1 MRQSLLA
8 FSLTIALTGT
18 ILSMAPVAAQEPTAS
33 TQEIAVPAASASSV
47 ESTDPKPTTITPETD
62 SKVSADSKLN
72 TGITVNKVVDG
83 EKPKVAASPGKLK
96 CLEFEHSDNPIQQ
109 AVYETATLAMT
120 RDPAVVAVDE
130 QLYKMQNLGKLQNTK
145 EISRNFVHYLVN
157 YRGVGPSSAGANA
170 LMEKEINTSSK
181 LSTELKWEKAIDEK
195 YVDIVNACA
204 EAADALDREAQGEG
218 SGSVTEAT
226 NTLTDLVGKE
236 EADKLIAKF
245 RKLRSEIPDTIKA
258 QSTKSFG
265 ISTERSQIN
274 ALQEAVLKQDP
285 ILAEVAEKLSKYQ
298 VKKGTEV
305 VSGVVQGAL
314 GVAGLAPSFVGPAAQ
329 IVKTAFILSTG
340 GSEENKLYKEV
351 FLFKRLEV
359 RSRTINHLATSSI
372 RNYNIGTLTNRPF
385 LAAYSKA
392 LMEQMT
398 DQATIAKIISGETG
412 TKLSSKPADATTTT
426 TKSANLELASKQDV
440 ATDQLETKPVET
452 NQIETEKT
460 ETKQTETKL
469 ADAISVESK
478 TTEKN
483 EAELIDSPG
492 QPLEA
497 N

>member
-1 MRQSLLA
+1 MRHSLLA
-8 FSLTIALTGT
+8 FTLSIALANSAL
-18 ILSMAPVAAQEPTAS
+18 IMSPVAAQEGA
-33 TQEIAVPAASASSV
+33 QEAAQNAATEAPAAPLT
-47 ESTDPKPTTITPETD
+47 E
-62 SKVSADSKLN
+62 DSKLN
-72 TGITVNKVVDG
+72 TGITVNKVVG
-83 EKPKVAASPGKLK
+83 SEKPPTPTADTAGKLK

-109 AVYETATLAMT
+109 AVYDTATLAMT
-120 RDPAVVAVDE
+120 RDPEVVAVDE
-130 QLYKMQNLGKLQNTK
+130 QLFKMQSLGKLQNTK

-157 YRGVGPSSAGANA
+157 YRGVGPSSASANA

-204 EAADALDREAQGEG
+204 EAADALDREASGEG
-218 SGSVTEAT
+218 VSSVNEAN
-226 NTLTDLVGKE
+226 NTLTDLVGKA
-236 EADKLIAKF
+236 EADKLMAKF
-245 RKLRSEIPDTIKA
+245 RKLRSEMPDTIKA
-258 QSTKSFG
+258 QSPKSFG

-398 DQATIAKIISGETG
+398 DQATIAKIIKGDTG
-412 TKLSSKPADATTTT
+412 TKLSSNAPTSNVTQAAPASDSKLADKLTDKPADKQAAT
-426 TKSANLELASKQDV
+426 
-440 ATDQLETKPVET
+440 
-452 NQIETEKT
+452 
-460 ETKQTETKL
+460 
-469 ADAISVESK
+469 
-478 TTEKN
+478 
-483 EAELIDSPG
+483 EAELTDTPG
-492 QPLEA
+492 KALEA
-497 N
+497 D

>member
-8 FSLTIALTGT
+8 LSLTIAITVPGLC
-18 ILSMAPVAAQEPTAS
+18 LAPVAAQESLAPS
-33 TQEIAVPAASASSV
+33 QEITAPAQELSAPAASASADAMTNSV
-47 ESTDPKPTTITPETD
+47 ETD
-62 SKVSADSKLN
+62 SKVSVDSKLN

-83 EKPKVAASPGKLK
+83 EKPKVTASPGKLK

-120 RDPAVVAVDE
+120 RDPAVVSVDE
-130 QLYKMQNLGKLQNTK
+130 QLFKMQSLGKLQNTK

-195 YVDIVNACA
+195 YVEIVNACA
-204 EAADALDREAQGEG
+204 EAADALDREALGEG
-218 SGSVTEAT
+218 SDSVAEVT

-245 RKLRSEIPDTIKA
+245 RKLRSEMPDTIKA

-359 RSRTINHLATSSI
+359 RSRTINNLATSSI

-398 DQATIAKIISGETG
+398 DQTTIAKIISGETG
-412 TKLSSKPADATTTT
+412 TKLSSKPAAASPTST
-426 TKSANLELASKQDV
+426 NLELASK
-440 ATDQLETKPVET
+440 ATEQLESKPVET
-452 NQIETEKT
+452 RQVDANTVESKPEEK
-460 ETKQTETKL
+460 KQQESKPP
-469 ADAISVESK
+469 ESK
-478 TTEKN
+478 TTEAS
-483 EAELIDSPG
+483 EAELKDSPG
-492 QPLEA
+492 KPLET

>member
-1 MRQSLLA
+1 VRHR
-8 FSLTIALTGT
+8 FYSLTLLSVLTYSC
-18 ILSMAPVAAQEPTAS
+18 LSLAPVLAQEPDA
-33 TQEIAVPAASASSV
+33 PAKID
-47 ESTDPKPTTITPETD
+47 E
-62 SKVSADSKLN
+62 DSKLN
-72 TGITVNKVVDG
+72 TGITVNKVVEG
-83 EKPKVAASPGKLK
+83 EKPAVAPSPGKLK

-109 AVYETATLAMT
+109 AVYDTATLAMT
-120 RDPAVVAVDE
+120 RDPAVVAVDD
-130 QLYKMQNLGKLQNTK
+130 QLFKMQSLGKLQNTK

-157 YRGVGPSSAGANA
+157 YRGVGPSSASANA

-204 EAADALDREAQGEG
+204 EAADALDKEALGEG
-218 SGSVTEAT
+218 SASVTEAT

-245 RKLRSEIPDTIKA
+245 RKLRAEVPDTIKA

-351 FLFKRLEV
+351 FLFKRLEI

-398 DQATIAKIISGETG
+398 DQGTVAKIISGDTG
-412 TKLSSKPADATTTT
+412 TKLSSKPADTPAPTAAISEEVKTSEV
-426 TKSANLELASKQDV
+426 KD
-440 ATDQLETKPVET
+440 
-452 NQIETEKT
+452 IEVKT
-460 ETKQTETKL
+460 EIKTSEVKDAEVKQADSKADTKL
-469 ADAISVESK
+469 SESK
-478 TTEKN
+478 PETS
-483 EAELIDSPG
+483 EAELKDMPG
-492 QPLEA
+492 QPLET

>member
-1 MRQSLLA
+1 MRQTLLA
-8 FSLTIALTGT
+8 FSLTIALTST
-18 ILSMAPVAAQEPTAS
+18 SLCLAPVAAQDSLAPV
-33 TQEIAVPAASASSV
+33 QEIATPVQEIAAPAQETTAPAANANPAAT
-47 ESTDPKPTTITPETD
+47 E
-62 SKVSADSKLN
+62 VSADSKLN
-72 TGITVNKVVDG
+72 TGITVNKVVEG
-83 EKPKVAASPGKLK
+83 EKPKVAAGPGKLK

-120 RDPAVVAVDE
+120 RDPAVVSVDE

-204 EAADALDREAQGEG
+204 EAADALDREALGEG
-218 SGSVTEAT
+218 SDSVTEVT

-245 RKLRSEIPDTIKA
+245 RKLRSEMPDTIKA

-265 ISTERSQIN
+265 ISTERSQIS

-392 LMEQMT
+392 LMEQMA

-412 TKLSSKPADATTTT
+412 TKLSSKPADATTT
-426 TKSANLELASKQDV
+426 KSANLELASKQDV
-440 ATDQLETKPVET
+440 ATKQEVA
-452 NQIETEKT
+452 TE
-460 ETKQTETKL
+460 Q
-469 ADAISVESK
+469 VESK
-478 TTEKN
+478 PEESKTLGNKATEAS
-483 EAELIDSPG
+483 EAELKDSPG
-492 QPLEA
+492 QPLQA

>member
-1 MRQSLLA
+1 MRHSFYSLTLLA
-8 FSLTIALTGT
+8 AFASACISLATSA
-18 ILSMAPVAAQEPTAS
+18 APVAAQEATDTVQQITSPAPADS
-33 TQEIAVPAASASSV
+33 TTPDASSTSV
-47 ESTDPKPTTITPETD
+47 PSAEGVTTDAET
-62 SKVSADSKLN
+62 KLPADSKLN
-72 TGITVNKVVDG
+72 TGITVNKVVG
-83 EKPKVAASPGKLK
+83 AEKPAAPAAPGKLK

-109 AVYETATLAMT
+109 AVYDTATLAMT
-120 RDPAVVAVDE
+120 RDPEVVSVDE
-130 QLYKMQNLGKLQNTK
+130 QLFKMQSLGKLQNTK

-195 YVDIVNACA
+195 YVDIVSACA
-204 EAADALDREAQGEG
+204 EAADALDREALGEG
-218 SGSVTEAT
+218 SAAVNEVT
-226 NTLTDLVGKE
+226 NTLTDLIGKE
-236 EADKLIAKF
+236 EAEKLIAKF
-245 RKLRSEIPDTIKA
+245 RKLRAEMPEPIKA
-258 QSTKSFG
+258 QAPKSFG

-359 RSRTINHLATSSI
+359 RSRTINHLATTSI

-385 LAAYSKA
+385 LTAYSKA
-392 LMEQMT
+392 LMEQMA
-398 DQATIAKIISGETG
+398 DQATVEKIISGDTG
-412 TKLSSKPADATTTT
+412 TKLSSK
-426 TKSANLELASKQDV
+426 SV
-440 ATDQLETKPVET
+440 ETKEATAAPDSVNKQAET
-452 NQIETEKT
+452 KADEIKT
-460 ETKQTETKL
+460 AETKQVEIKTAETKQ
-469 ADAISVESK
+469 AESPKVEAI
-478 TTEKN
+478 
-483 EAELIDSPG
+483 EAELKDTPG
-492 QPLEA
+492 QPVEA

>member
-8 FSLTIALTGT
+8 LSLTIALTST
-18 ILSMAPVAAQEPTAS
+18 VLYLAPVAAQETLAPA
-33 TQEIAVPAASASSV
+33 QEITAPAQEITTPAQELSAPAASASADAMT
-47 ESTDPKPTTITPETD
+47 STVTTD
-62 SKVSADSKLN
+62 SKVSTDSKLN

-83 EKPKVAASPGKLK
+83 EKPKVTASPGKLK

-120 RDPAVVAVDE
+120 RDPAVVSVDE
-130 QLYKMQNLGKLQNTK
+130 QLFKMQSLGKLQNTK

-195 YVDIVNACA
+195 YVEIVNACA
-204 EAADALDREAQGEG
+204 EAADALDREALGEG
-218 SGSVTEAT
+218 SDSVTEVT

-245 RKLRSEIPDTIKA
+245 RKLRSEMPDTIKA
-258 QSTKSFG
+258 QSPKSFG

-412 TKLSSKPADATTTT
+412 TKLSSKPADATTT
-426 TKSANLELASKQDV
+426 KSTNLELASKQEV
-440 ATDQLETKPVET
+440 ATEQPESKPVET
-452 NQIETEKT
+452 RPV
-460 ETKQTETKL
+460 
-469 ADAISVESK
+469 DANTVESK
-478 TTEKN
+478 TTEAS
-483 EAELIDSPG
+483 EAELKDSPG
-492 QPLEA
+492 KPLET

>member
-1 MRQSLLA
+1 
-8 FSLTIALTGT
+8 
-18 ILSMAPVAAQEPTAS
+18 
-33 TQEIAVPAASASSV
+33 
-47 ESTDPKPTTITPETD
+47 
-62 SKVSADSKLN
+62 
-72 TGITVNKVVDG
+72 
-83 EKPKVAASPGKLK
+83 
-96 CLEFEHSDNPIQQ
+96 
-109 AVYETATLAMT
+109 
-120 RDPAVVAVDE
+120 
-130 QLYKMQNLGKLQNTK
+130 MQNLGKLQNTK

-195 YVDIVNACA
+195 YVEIVNACA
-204 EAADALDREAQGEG
+204 EAADALDREALGEG
-218 SGSVTEAT
+218 SDSVTEVT

-245 RKLRSEIPDTIKA
+245 RKLRSEMPDSIKA

-412 TKLSSKPADATTTT
+412 TKLSSKPADATTT
-426 TKSANLELASKQDV
+426 KSTNLELASKQDV
-440 ATDQLETKPVET
+440 ATEQLETKPVET
-452 NQIETEKT
+452 
-460 ETKQTETKL
+460 KQVEANT
-469 ADAISVESK
+469 VESK
-478 TTEKN
+478 PEEKRPQESKALESKSTEAS
-483 EAELIDSPG
+483 EAELKDSPG
-492 QPLEA
+492 KPLET

>member
-1 MRQSLLA
+1 MRHSYYGLTLLFAFTSACISLA
-8 FSLTIALTGT
+8 SIA
-18 ILSMAPVAAQEPTAS
+18 APVAAQEAITTA
-33 TQEIAVPAASASSV
+33 QEITSPATGQSAASDEKSATAPTTEAVAPAAD
-47 ESTDPKPTTITPETD
+47 TKIP
-62 SKVSADSKLN
+62 ADSKLN
-72 TGITVNKVVDG
+72 TGITVNKVVG
-83 EKPKVAASPGKLK
+83 AEKPAAPAPGKLK

-109 AVYETATLAMT
+109 TVYDAATLAMT
-120 RDPAVVAVDE
+120 RDPEVVSVDE
-130 QLYKMQNLGKLQNTK
+130 QLFKMQSLGKLQNTK

-195 YVDIVNACA
+195 YVDIVSACA
-204 EAADALDREAQGEG
+204 EAADALDREALGEG
-218 SGSVTEAT
+218 SAAVTEVT
-226 NTLTDLVGKE
+226 NTLTDLIGKE

-245 RKLRSEIPDTIKA
+245 RKLRAEMPEPIKA
-258 QSTKSFG
+258 QSPKSFG

-359 RSRTINHLATSSI
+359 RSRTINHLATTSI

-385 LAAYSKA
+385 LTAYSKA

-398 DQATIAKIISGETG
+398 DQATIEKIISGDTG
-412 TKLSSKPADATTTT
+412 TKLSSKSVETKEATTAPDSVNKPAD
-426 TKSANLELASKQDV
+426 TKGDEIKTAESKQVEDKQV
-440 ATDQLETKPVET
+440 ETKT
-452 NQIETEKT
+452 A
-460 ETKQTETKL
+460 ETKQ
-469 ADAISVESK
+469 ADSPKVEAI
-478 TTEKN
+478 
-483 EAELIDSPG
+483 EAELKDTPG
-492 QPLEA
+492 QPIES

>member
-8 FSLTIALTGT
+8 LSLTIALTSTG
-18 ILSMAPVAAQEPTAS
+18 LYLAPVAAQESLAPAQEITAPAQEITAPAQGVTAS
-33 TQEIAVPAASASSV
+33 AASADSA
-47 ESTDPKPTTITPETD
+47 STE
-62 SKVSADSKLN
+62 VSADSKLN
-72 TGITVNKVVDG
+72 TGITVNKIVDG
-83 EKPKVAASPGKLK
+83 EKPKVTASPGKLK

-109 AVYETATLAMT
+109 AVYEAATLAMT
-120 RDPAVVAVDE
+120 RDPAVVSVDD
-130 QLYKMQNLGKLQNTK
+130 QLSKMQSLGKLQNTK

-195 YVDIVNACA
+195 YVEIVNACA
-204 EAADALDREAQGEG
+204 EAADALDREAFGEG
-218 SGSVTEAT
+218 SDSVTEVT

-245 RKLRSEIPDTIKA
+245 RKLRSEMPDTIKA

-412 TKLSSKPADATTTT
+412 TKLSSKPADATTTI
-426 TKSANLELASKQDV
+426 KSTNLELASKQEV
-440 ATDQLETKPVET
+440 ATEQLETKAV
-452 NQIETEKT
+452 
-460 ETKQTETKL
+460 ETKQVEANTVESKPEEKKPQESKAL
-469 ADAISVESK
+469 ESK
-478 TTEKN
+478 TTEAS
-483 EAELIDSPG
+483 EAELKDSPG
-492 QPLEA
+492 KPLET

>member
-1 MRQSLLA
+1 
-8 FSLTIALTGT
+8 
-18 ILSMAPVAAQEPTAS
+18 VAAQESLAPAQEITAPAQEITAPAQGVTAS
-33 TQEIAVPAASASSV
+33 AASADSA
-47 ESTDPKPTTITPETD
+47 STE
-62 SKVSADSKLN
+62 VSADSKLN
-72 TGITVNKVVDG
+72 TGITVNKIVDG
-83 EKPKVAASPGKLK
+83 EKPKVTASPGKLK

-109 AVYETATLAMT
+109 AVYEAATLAMT
-120 RDPAVVAVDE
+120 RDPAVVSVDD
-130 QLYKMQNLGKLQNTK
+130 QLSKMQSLGKLQNTK

-195 YVDIVNACA
+195 YVEIVNACA
-204 EAADALDREAQGEG
+204 EAADALDREALGEG
-218 SGSVTEAT
+218 SDSVTEVT

-245 RKLRSEIPDTIKA
+245 RKLRSEMPDSIKA
-258 QSTKSFG
+258 QSPKSFG

-285 ILAEVAEKLSKYQ
+285 ILAEVAEKLGKYQ

-412 TKLSSKPADATTTT
+412 TKLSSKPADATTT
-426 TKSANLELASKQDV
+426 KSTNLELASKQEV
-440 ATDQLETKPVET
+440 ATEQPESKPVET
-452 NQIETEKT
+452 RPV
-460 ETKQTETKL
+460 
-469 ADAISVESK
+469 DANTVESK
-478 TTEKN
+478 TTEAS
-483 EAELIDSPG
+483 EAELKDSPG
-492 QPLEA
+492 KPLET

>member
-1 MRQSLLA
+1 MRQTLLA
-8 FSLTIALTGT
+8 FSLTIALTST
-18 ILSMAPVAAQEPTAS
+18 SLCLAPVAAQDSLAPV
-33 TQEIAVPAASASSV
+33 QEIATPVQEIAAPAQETTAPAANANPAAT
-47 ESTDPKPTTITPETD
+47 E
-62 SKVSADSKLN
+62 VSADSKLN
-72 TGITVNKVVDG
+72 TGITVNKVVEG
-83 EKPKVAASPGKLK
+83 EKPKVAAGPGKLK

-120 RDPAVVAVDE
+120 RDPAVVSVDE

-204 EAADALDREAQGEG
+204 EAADALDREALGEG
-218 SGSVTEAT
+218 SDSVTEVT

-245 RKLRSEIPDTIKA
+245 RKLRSEMPDTIKA

-265 ISTERSQIN
+265 ISTERSQIS

-392 LMEQMT
+392 LMEQMA

-412 TKLSSKPADATTTT
+412 TKLSSKPADATTT
-426 TKSANLELASKQDV
+426 KSANLELASKQDV
-440 ATDQLETKPVET
+440 ATKQEVATEQVESKPVET
-452 NQIETEKT
+452 
-460 ETKQTETKL
+460 KQVEANT
-469 ADAISVESK
+469 VESK
-478 TTEKN
+478 PEESKTLGNKATEAS
-483 EAELIDSPG
+483 EAELKDSPG
-492 QPLEA
+492 QPLQA

>member
-1 MRQSLLA
+1 VRQSLLA
-8 FSLTIALTGT
+8 LSLTIALTSSG
-18 ILSMAPVAAQEPTAS
+18 LYLAPVAAQESLAPEITAPA
-33 TQEIAVPAASASSV
+33 QGVAASAASADSAATEVSV
-47 ESTDPKPTTITPETD
+47 
-62 SKVSADSKLN
+62 DSKLN
-72 TGITVNKVVDG
+72 TGITVNKIVDG
-83 EKPKVAASPGKLK
+83 EKPKVTASPGKLK

-109 AVYETATLAMT
+109 AVYEAATLAMT
-120 RDPAVVAVDE
+120 RDPAVVSVDD
-130 QLYKMQNLGKLQNTK
+130 QLSKMQNLGKLQNTK

-195 YVDIVNACA
+195 YVEIVNACA
-204 EAADALDREAQGEG
+204 EAADALDREALGEG
-218 SGSVTEAT
+218 SDSVTEVT

-245 RKLRSEIPDTIKA
+245 RKLRSEMPDSIKA

-426 TKSANLELASKQDV
+426 KSTNLELASKQDV
-440 ATDQLETKPVET
+440 ATEQLETKPVET
-452 NQIETEKT
+452 
-460 ETKQTETKL
+460 KQVEANT
-469 ADAISVESK
+469 VESK
-478 TTEKN
+478 PEEKRPQESKALESKSTEAS
-483 EAELIDSPG
+483 EAELKDSPG
-492 QPLEA
+492 KPLET

>member
-1 MRQSLLA
+1 VRQSLLA
-8 FSLTIALTGT
+8 ISLTIALTTTG
-18 ILSMAPVAAQEPTAS
+18 LYLAPVAAQEPVAPA
-33 TQEIAVPAASASSV
+33 QEITSEA
-47 ESTDPKPTTITPETD
+47 D

-72 TGITVNKVVDG
+72 TGITVNKLVDG
-83 EKPKVAASPGKLK
+83 EKPKVTASPGKLK
-96 CLEFEHSDNPIQQ
+96 CIEFEHSDNPIQQ

-130 QLYKMQNLGKLQNTK
+130 QLFKMQNLGKLQNTK
-145 EISRNFVHYLVN
+145 EISRNFVHFLVN

-204 EAADALDREAQGEG
+204 EAADGLDREALGEG
-218 SGSVTEAT
+218 SASVTEAT
-226 NTLTDLVGKE
+226 NTLTDLVGKD

-245 RKLRSEIPDTIKA
+245 RKLRAEIPDTIKA

-329 IVKTAFILSTG
+329 ILKTALILSTG

-392 LMEQMT
+392 LMEQMA

-412 TKLSSKPADATTTT
+412 TKLSSKPTNMNVSSANIEEKLEVATKDVATSENTANET
-426 TKSANLELASKQDV
+426 TKSAV
-440 ATDQLETKPVET
+440 ATNQDIASEKLESKPVEVT
-452 NQIETEKT
+452 PT
-460 ETKQTETKL
+460 
-469 ADAISVESK
+469 ESK
-478 TTEKN
+478 LEEKKAEESKPLEN
-483 EAELIDSPG
+483 KTAEKSEAELKDSPG
-492 QPLEA
+492 QPLES